1 MPTRDD
7 SARNGAANENIALN
21 FERRIAR
28 RQTRASRPRN
38 ASAMSDDKKAA
49 IVRSFLLQAP
59 PGSLL
64 KVANGASNLR
74 RVVTTQR

>member
-1 MPTRDD
+1 
-7 SARNGAANENIALN
+7 
-21 FERRIAR
+21 
-28 RQTRASRPRN
+28 
-38 ASAMSDDKKAA
+38 MSEDEKAA